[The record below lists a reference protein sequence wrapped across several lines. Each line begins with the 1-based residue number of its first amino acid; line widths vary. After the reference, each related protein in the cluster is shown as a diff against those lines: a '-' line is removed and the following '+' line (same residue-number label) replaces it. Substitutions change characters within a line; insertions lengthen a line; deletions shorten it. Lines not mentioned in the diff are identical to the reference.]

1 MNNYMFAGYYLSKY
15 ELKEMR
21 KDYKYWL
28 NNGYKRVP
36 GCNERALYIVNS
48 DNTVELLSYYTT
60 VLLID
65 INDHKY
71 YKLWSGYSVTTLKH
85 VNALLNMYGF
95 NTVSKKEW
103 ENLRIDKSCFI

>member
-1 MNNYMFAGYYLSKY
+1 MFNGYLNKY
-15 ELKEMR
+15 ELKDMI
-21 KDYKYWL
+21 KDYKYYIL
-28 NNGYKRVP
+28 NENYKKVP
-36 GCNERALYIVNS
+36 GCNERALYKVNS
-48 DNTVELLSYYTT
+48 DNTIELLSYYTT

-95 NTVSKKEW
+95 DTVSKKEW
-103 ENLRIDKSCFI
+103 ENLKVNKSCYI